1 MTPAEG
7 PLRAFDNDALIEEIA
22 YAGNP
27 LRPDMETPTPAA
39 TVARLT
45 RPQRFQRVEWL
56 MQQAHDIYCCGM
68 EKHLNNRTVVASCV
82 LYSGGNDSTT
92 LAHLMRGMGLVTHAI
107 HANTTIGIEQTRQF
121 VRDTCAAWDLP
132 LLEKVAP
139 VTYRDLVL
147 ERGFPGPGMH
157 WKMYS
162 RLKERAL
169 DAARH
174 DLGIANSRK
183 YAAVFIAGRRRQES
197 ARRKE
202 VPLWEKDGS
211 VIWVS
216 PIALWTKPDMNTYRL
231 MHPDVPTNEVTDKL
245 HMSGECLCGA
255 FSHKGELDEIG
266 FWFPEVAAEI
276 RALEVD
282 VAAAGHPYPKNQWGH
297 GTGDKGEKVGRL
309 CETCEIPGQT
319 VAFTTETE
327 EPAA

>member
-1 MTPAEG
+1 MTESAYSAQDDE
-7 PLRAFDNDALIEEIA
+7 ALFEEIA
-22 YAGNP
+22 YAGDP

-39 TVARLT
+39 TVAKLT
-45 RPQRFQRVEWL
+45 RPQRIKRVEFL
-56 MQQAHDIYCCGM
+56 MQQAHDIYLFGV
-68 EKHLNNRTVVASCV
+68 EKHLRNRTLTASCV

-92 LAHLMRGMGLVTHAI
+92 LAHLMHQMGLATHAI
-107 HANTTIGIEQTRQF
+107 HANTTIGIEETRQF
-121 VRDTCAAWDLP
+121 VRDTCAAWNLP

-139 VTYRDLVL
+139 ISYRDLVL

-174 DLGIANSRK
+174 DLGVANSRK

-197 ARRKE
+197 ARRKT
-202 VPLWEKDGS
+202 VPLWEADGS

-255 FSHKGELDEIG
+255 FSHEGELDEIA

-276 RALEVD
+276 RALEVE
-282 VAAAGHPYPKNQWGH
+282 VAAAGHPYPQNQWGH
-297 GTGDKGEKVGRL
+297 GTGAKAVKTGRL
-309 CETCEIPGQT
+309 CETCEVPGQT
-319 VAFTTETE
+319 VAFTTVSDE